1 MFFFTGILLPELIVS
16 LILLEQEL
24 KMFLTSMNWYKT
36 FDEMLK
42 SLDRLCRLNTNI
54 ENYDLDDI
62 SWPGIQQINSINIQ
76 HNKYHDELPLI
87 RKADLENHNLDGG
100 LWLVINN
107 RVYDVQ
113 DFRCDNI
120 ALTELLQKYAGK
132 DASHIFNSSAQNQSM
147 LQLMEN
153 YVVGNYCQNEFELT
167 TPLDFDSIYVC
178 SMLLDTE
185 RYLGTRKLVQN
196 QKCVLE

>member
-1 MFFFTGILLPELIVS
+1 
-16 LILLEQEL
+16 
-24 KMFLTSMNWYKT
+24 MFLTSMNWCQV

-42 SLDRLCRLNTNI
+42 SLDRLCRLNVNV
-54 ENYDLDDI
+54 ENSDLDDI
-62 SWPGIQQINSINIQ
+62 SWPGMQHVHSINVQ

-132 DASHIFNSSAQNQSM
+132 DASHVFNTSSQNQGM

-153 YVVGNYCQNEFELT
+153 YVVGNYCQPELEFA

-185 RYLGTRKLVQN
+185 RYLGRLCCVGCITRFF
-196 QKCVLE
+196 